1 METSKPLHGQPK
13 FPWIRSG
20 VLRRDSSTKHLEIA
34 LEALVKICEDCSH
47 GLPDSDLRAMDESLQ
62 GGIESRL

>member
-13 FPWIRSG
+13 FPRIRSD
-20 VLRRDSSTKHLEIA
+20 VLRRDSSIKHLEFA
-34 LEALVKICEDCSH
+34 HEALVMICEDYSD
-47 GLPDSDLRAMDESLQ
+47 GLPETDLHAMDESLQ

>member
-1 METSKPLHGQPK
+1 METSKALHGQPK
-13 FPWIRSG
+13 FPWIRSDA
-20 VLRRDSSTKHLEIA
+20 LRRDSSKKHLEIA
-34 LEALVKICEDCSH
+34 REAIVMICEDYSD